1 MGFKRYK
8 LTISLS
14 SVENPIEIEF
24 YSLASRVYKN
34 VRRFVDRYNSDD
46 INYYIIRSLWVF
58 LVV

>member
-14 SVENPIEIEF
+14 SVESPIEIEF

-46 INYYIIRSLWVF
+46 INYYTIRL
-58 LVV
+58 L

>member
-14 SVENPIEIEF
+14 SVENPVEIEF

-34 VRRFVDRYNSDD
+34 VRRFVSRYDSGDV
-46 INYYIIRSLWVF
+46 NYYTIRSL
-58 LVV
+58 